1 MLNYN
6 ELKYLATKMAT
17 NPKTNPNLP
26 IFRDFDGTKPIDAT
40 PPSPPEPGF
49 MDKLKA
55 FGTDYGGAMGYGAGA
70 GALAGIPLAL
80 LANALIGGEENQSI
94 RGYLKSALLGALLGG
109 GLGAAGG
116 AGLRGY
122 LKEEPG
128 VRDALGK
135 ALGKSQEKAR
145 DTDYIAPEILQYVER
160 LKNPIAPKPKPSAKD
175 MELARQGRKGIPGVT
190 LDYFGYNEPFRP
202 DTLTSDL
209 YGGLRDAFTGK

>member
-6 ELKYLATKMAT
+6 ELKYLATKMAM
-17 NPKTNPNLP
+17 NVPVMA
-26 IFRDFDGTKPIDAT
+26 DFDGTKPIDAT

-145 DTDYIAPEILQYVER
+145 DTDYIAPEVMQYVER
-160 LKNPIAPKPKPSAKD
+160 LKNPMAPKPSAKA
-175 MELARQGRKGIPGVT
+175 MNLAREGRLSIPGVT